1 VRPFIEDE
9 DQERLVLL
17 EIVSKKGL
25 RVLTMEQLIRLQTL
39 IEKKNYGI
47 DKKVLRSKKKLL
59 EKISYEIYNKEK
71 GGFCV

>member
-1 VRPFIEDE
+1 MVPFIEDE
-9 DQERLVLL
+9 DKERLILL

-39 IEKKNYGI
+39 VEKKNY
-47 DKKVLRSKKKLL
+47 DDNKKALKSKIKLL

>member
-1 VRPFIEDE
+1 MSNFSEDD

-17 EIVSKKGL
+17 EIVSQKGL
-25 RVLTMEQLIRLQTL
+25 RVLTKEQLVRLQTL
-39 IEKKNYGI
+39 VEKKNY
-47 DKKVLRSKKKLL
+47 DHNKKALKSKTKLL

>member
-1 VRPFIEDE
+1 MANFLKAD
-9 DQERLVLL
+9 DQERLMLL

-25 RVLTMEQLIRLQTL
+25 RVLTLDQLMRLQAL
-39 IEKKNYGI
+39 LEKKNYEH
-47 DKKVLRSKKKLL
+47 DKKALKSKTKLL

>member
-1 VRPFIEDE
+1 MRPFIEDE

-25 RVLTMEQLIRLQTL
+25 RVLTMEQLVRLQTL
-39 IEKKNYGI
+39 VEKKNYGL
-47 DKKVLRSKKKLL
+47 DKKVLKSKKQLL
-59 EKISYEIYNKEK
+59 DKISYEIYNKEK

>member
-1 VRPFIEDE
+1 MRPFIEDE

-25 RVLTMEQLIRLQTL
+25 RVLTMEQLVRLQAL
-39 IEKKNYGI
+39 VEKKNYGL
-47 DKKVLRSKKKLL
+47 DKKVLKSKKQLL
-59 EKISYEIYNKEK
+59 DKISYEIYNKEK